1 MGDNM
6 VASSFK
12 VESIF
17 GNGAGIHNALSKPR
31 NYSLRIVVGWGAQ
44 RDKAVT
50 HEMTRVRQSWRA
62 GGLALLWWDAV
73 RVTLFCMS
81 QHHMDATVQDEYGLS
96 WRVTGV
102 YGWPEHQMKHNTW
115 SLLRWLNSCMDLS
128 WVILGDFNEILAEGE
143 KRGGS
148 FLRDGDAFTEEKLDR
163 AAYSL
168 TLIWDGSDHFP
179 IIVDYERENPHT
191 TGGGRKRFKFEARW
205 QHEEGF
211 DEMVK
216 EIWQQARI
224 EGVDE
229 WEACVQY
236 CGQKLM
242 EWDGEFYKKSRSEC
256 DERKKRN
263 FIKHLEDRN
272 GVLKEDWEEIERIMW
287 PESAESSSVR
297 GCPRTRFVRPGI
309 RRAFSR

>member
-1 MGDNM
+1 MDAHGMMGAMQPDVSRN
-6 VASSFK
+6 
-12 VESIF
+12 
-17 GNGAGIHNALSKPR
+17 SK
-31 NYSLRIVVGWGAQ
+31 WGRMDTIGDA
-44 RDKAVT
+44 R
-50 HEMTRVRQSWRA
+50 RWRA

-81 QHHMDATVQDEYGLS
+81 QHHMDATVQDEYGFS

-115 SLLRWLNSCMDLS
+115 SLLRRLNSCMDLS

-148 FLRDGDAFTEEKLDR
+148 FLRDRDAFTEEKLDR

-216 EIWQQARI
+216 EIWHQARI
-224 EGVDE
+224 EGWTSGRLAFNIVARNS
-229 WEACVQY
+229 WSGMGSFTRNPEANA
-236 CGQKLM
+236 M
-242 EWDGEFYKKSRSEC
+242 
-256 DERKKRN
+256 
-263 FIKHLEDRN
+263 
-272 GVLKEDWEEIERIMW
+272 MW
-287 PESAESSSVR
+287 PESAESSLVR